1 MDDYLKSIM
10 PCLDMTALVTVVTQH
25 GEVVYESALGLRD
38 TANNVPV
45 NQQVEKKKALMV
57 AVPRYVSLPCDIYAP
72 SKLAWCLELAPHTFA
87 HPVSVLLFCG
97 CVC

>member
-45 NQQVEKKKALMV
+45 NQQVEKKK
-57 AVPRYVSLPCDIYAP
+57 
-72 SKLAWCLELAPHTFA
+72 H
-87 HPVSVLLFCG
+87 
-97 CVC
+97 